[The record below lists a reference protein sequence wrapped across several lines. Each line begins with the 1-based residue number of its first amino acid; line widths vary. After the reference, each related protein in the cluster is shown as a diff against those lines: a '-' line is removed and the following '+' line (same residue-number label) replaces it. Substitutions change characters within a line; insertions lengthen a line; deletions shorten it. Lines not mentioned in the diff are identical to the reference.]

1 MAELKFK
8 NGKLKIMHITDTH
21 LDDDNIEMSVW
32 LINEACKKE
41 MPDIAIITGDNVH
54 NDDDPNKTK
63 AYIDKLMNV
72 CE

>member
-21 LDDDNIEMSVW
+21 LDDDNIDMSVW
-32 LINEACKKE
+32 LINEACKRE

-63 AYIDKLMNV
+63 A
-72 CE
+72 